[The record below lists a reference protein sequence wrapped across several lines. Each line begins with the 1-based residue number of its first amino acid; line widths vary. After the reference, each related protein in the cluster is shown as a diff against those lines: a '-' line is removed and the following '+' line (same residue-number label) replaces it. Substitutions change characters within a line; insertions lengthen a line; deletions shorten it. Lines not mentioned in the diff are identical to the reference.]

1 MLCWQQLKLRNED
14 CVGFP
19 TCFSRFTGFWNS
31 QQPTLSYNFLASLNH
46 YFNKN
51 NKEKPKL
58 LWTLW
63 SFIQRDG
70 KWIANQYTYP
80 YLWGCL
86 MVSFLWNSEQRNFVV
101 SLCVNDLIVSPFIM
115 NSESKIS
122 LTTRYWFYFF
132 YPITL
137 HFVSTLIILYF
148 TPRSHDI
155 PGYCLSTLDELG
167 FDVHMPHV
175 TIALRT
181 AAVLAIPVPLH
192 LLLVPGIFSNCIDQ
206 TSHVPSAFDK
216 TISLICINAKKS

>member
-1 MLCWQQLKLRNED
+1 MFLQVYRFLKL
-14 CVGFP
+14 P
-19 TCFSRFTGFWNS
+19 T
-31 QQPTLSYNFLASLNH
+31 QQPSLSYNFLASLNH

-51 NKEKPKL
+51 NGEIRRSPSFCALCGAFYKGMVNELQINIRIHTYGAVWWFHFCETLNNGIL
-58 LWTLW
+58 L
-63 SFIQRDG
+63 
-70 KWIANQYTYP
+70 
-80 YLWGCL
+80 C
-86 MVSFLWNSEQRNFVV
+86 
-101 SLCVNDLIVSPFIM
+101 LCVNDLIVSPFIM

-137 HFVSTLIILYF
+137 HFVSTLIILYS